1 MAVIPD
7 YRTLAPRQTLQ
18 IGSPIATMP
27 QAPGVSDT
35 AQREMQRQMDAA
47 DAKEIGDA
55 ESAFFMAK
63 SEADNQ
69 ADEDLDYTTLPDRYR
84 EKLDDVIAEASSGI
98 SRASARD
105 QFRQKAQ
112 LQVLEGYG
120 RVHDIAEVRRK
131 DAEIAEMNDRFVKGR
146 EAAIK
151 SGNMVEYGQF
161 VDGQL
166 AVARARGNIDAQQ
179 EQELANKMKVDAA
192 LGRIDTLPPWRQVQE
207 LQASWADKYLPED
220 TRMVKLRQAQDQA
233 RAEADRISQKQRAD
247 AVATQAAKWIERQA
261 SLNEMHADIRK
272 TKDPLLQAR
281 LYNAATAAASQ
292 IANARQE
299 RRDEFMKRAVPLVA
313 SGEMKTRDI
322 TYDQWRDATPNDI
335 PFLLKLE
342 AEAAAPAP
350 TAVWDNSAELEL
362 IRAKGSGGLGGQ
374 ANVRQWMETHPEVV
388 KMMPPK
394 KFEEYG
400 GFAYGGADITPPT
413 VKDAEDTLRQ
423 RATLNS
429 ITDEAK
435 QSRLILNLRDW
446 MYGISDTTGQFPA
459 QSEINNRIDK
469 LLEEV
474 IYSPGVVW
482 DSTMPV
488 GAMDSEQKSDMLAY
502 YYTNNRQL
510 YEETLRRMTDAG
522 EFTTDAA
529 GNKQYDPAVFMA
541 RFNALYQGT
550 SKLEPA
556 TKESAPLVIEFPPNY
571 MEAEKQKILDLRS
584 VSPLAFQLTERKL
597 IQNKVPP
604 SQISYEMFAI
614 IFTTILR
621 NLDRNNAPTP

>member
-1 MAVIPD
+1 MATIPD
-7 YRTLAPRQTLQ
+7 YRSLPQRQGLTIQ
-18 IGSPIATMP
+18 AP
-27 QAPGVSDT
+27 QARMPLPPDIGGG
-35 AQREMQRQMDAA
+35 AQQALQAQIVAA
-47 DAKEIGDA
+47 DAKEISDA
-55 ESAFFMAK
+55 ENAFFMAK

-69 ADEDLDYTTLPDRYR
+69 ADEDLDYTTLPDRYK

-98 SRASARD
+98 SRASVRE

-112 LQVLEGYG
+112 LQALEGYG

-131 DAEIAEMNDRFVKGR
+131 DAEIAQMNDRFVQYR

-151 SGNMVEYGQF
+151 SGNMVEYGQI
-161 VDGQL
+161 VDTQL
-166 AVARARGNIDAQQ
+166 AAARARGNIDAQQ
-179 EQELANKMKVDAA
+179 EQTWANKMKVDAA

-207 LQASWADKYLPED
+207 LQAPWADTYLPED

-233 RAEADRISQKQRAD
+233 REEADRISQKQRAD
-247 AVATQAAKWIERQA
+247 AVATQAASWIERQA

-272 TKDPLLQAR
+272 VKDPLLQAR
-281 LYNAATAAASQ
+281 LYDAATSATSQ

-299 RRDEFMKRAVPLVA
+299 RRNEFMKRAVPLVA
-313 SGEMKTRDI
+313 SGEMKTQDI
-322 TYDQWRDATPNDI
+322 TYDQWKDANPNDI

-350 TAVWDNSAELEL
+350 TAVWDNNAELEL

-374 ANVRQWMETHPEVV
+374 ANVRQWMETHPDVV
-388 KMMPPK
+388 KVMPPK

-435 QSRLILNLRDW
+435 LSRLILNLRDW

-459 QSEINNRIDK
+459 QSEINDRIDNS
-469 LLEEV
+469 LREA
-474 IYSPGVVW
+474 IYSPGILW
-482 DSTMPV
+482 DSTTPV
-488 GAMDSEQKSDMLAY
+488 GAMDSEQTNDMLAY

-522 EFTTDAA
+522 EFTTNAA
-529 GNKQYDPAVFMA
+529 GNRQYDPVVFMA
-541 RFNALYQGT
+541 RLNALYQGT

-556 TKESAPLVIEFPPNY
+556 TKENTPLVIEFPPNY
-571 MEAEKQKILDLRS
+571 TETEKQKILDLRS

-597 IQNKVPP
+597 IQDKVPP
-604 SQISYEMFAI
+604 SQISYEMFAV

-621 NLDRNNAPTP
+621 NLGRNSAPTP